1 MAANRKSAAIKLQ
14 QEINIILSVLLVWIF
29 GVLLCVLKII
39 VTPPFLDLLYHNF
52 INISSV
58 AVWICLQF
66 CLCREKRV
74 KYSATAECEIIH
86 FVNCEI
92 SPFGRCEMKFAHIR
106 VSEYFTFAEQIF
118 HSAAISLARR
128 ANFVEKSSFERTSFF
143 LAGVAGFEPTMRES
157 KSLALPLGDTPVL
170 SFVLDALLL

>member
-1 MAANRKSAAIKLQ
+1 MAANRKNAAIKLQ

-66 CLCREKRV
+66 WLCREKRV
-74 KYSATAECEIIH
+74 KHSTAAECEIIH

-92 SPFGRCEMKFAHIR
+92 SPFGRCEMKFAHSR
-106 VSEYFTFAEQIF
+106 VSEYFTFSEQIF
-118 HSAAISLARR
+118 HSAAISLARM
-128 ANFVEKSSFERTSFF
+128 ANFVEKSSFFRTSFF

-170 SFVLDALLL
+170 SF